1 MSLSYIP
8 LKNHTAYSLSQG
20 AVKISDYISIAQECE
35 FPALGM
41 CDLGNLFGALEF
53 SKTLSDKGIQPV
65 IGCMLQVSFAQKLK
79 TFSDQITVFAH
90 NEEGYRNLLKLVT
103 KSYLEGQAQGEPRI
117 LYPWLE
123 ELSSGLILLSS
134 SYKGTLGRHF
144 LSKDSDSAKEFAVS
158 MKEVFKDRFY
168 IEISRHG
175 INEEVLIEDSLLDL
189 AYDLNIPIVATNEV
203 FFKTRDDHAAQDAL
217 LCISQG
223 ARLSES
229 NRSRLTSEHYFKTHD
244 EMSHLFNDLKEGL
257 ENSIVIAQRCNY
269 WSKTHKPM
277 LPKFPLENDNEAEE
291 LEKQAFE
298 GLRARLE
305 HQVFSSSMSQ
315 NQKQEI
321 TKNYTSRLEFELDVI
336 KKMGFPGY
344 FLIVSDFIKWAK
356 SKDIPVGPG
365 RGSGAGSCVAW
376 SLMITDIDP
385 IRFNLIFER
394 FLNPERVSM
403 PDFDIDFCQ
412 DRRDEVIEYVKQRY
426 GSDRVAQIITFG
438 KFQAKM
444 IVKDVGRVLE
454 MPYFQVDRFSKLI
467 PHNPANPV
475 SLEDAISSEHLLQE
489 AIEQDETTKK
499 MVGFALKLEGLYRH
513 ASTHAAGIVIGDR
526 PLVDVVALYHD
537 QKSPL
542 PAVQYSMKYAEMAG
556 LMKFDFLGLKTLTI
570 LADVVKLISNTQN
583 KSIDLLTIPL
593 DDPATFALLNR
604 LETIGIFQIESP
616 GMKDVVKRMRPDRF
630 EDIIALVA
638 LYRPGPMDDIP
649 RYCACKHGDE
659 DISIPHPLIE
669 DILKPTYGVMVYQEQ
684 VMQIAQVMC
693 GYTLG
698 AADLLRRAMGKKIKT
713 EMDEQRIRFV
723 EGAVEKGVKR
733 NIADQVFD
741 QVAKFAGYGFNKSH
755 AAPYALIS
763 YQTAYL
769 KANFGVEFLAC
780 TMTHDQHNTDKLAVY
795 SGELKRMDI
804 KLLPPDINESY
815 DTFTVENSSI
825 RYSLAALKGVG
836 RDSVNH
842 IMEERTKNGKFKDI
856 FDFAGRIDPKALNKK
871 LMESLIQGGSFDGI
885 HKNRAELFEN
895 IEILAGFNAQISKE
909 KKSQQMNLFG
919 DDASTLSIPNLKKSF
934 GWSEKEK
941 ADREYKAIGFYLTS
955 HPLEQ
960 YHYFLERRGIMNSY
974 DLSLL
979 KTSGQIRIVG
989 VIHNLNIKISKTGKK
1004 YAFVTLSDS
1013 HGNFEIMIF
1022 SEILEKYKNIL
1033 EPGRVVVLNVQVK
1046 VDFKEDTDEEIIRLM
1061 TESIDAFENFLID
1074 QNNYIQIYLK
1084 EFNFENLRSLLKQE
1098 DGVKVYLKFII
1109 PFESKYIT
1117 VAPSSG
1123 VELSAKALMQ
1133 LEKIPGI
1140 EVKWL

>member
-1 MSLSYIP
+1 MAKEY
-8 LKNHTAYSLSQG
+8 G
-20 AVKISDYISIAQECE
+20 

-41 CDLGNLFGALEF
+41 CDSGNLFGALEF
-53 SKTLSDKGIQPV
+53 SKTLSDQGIQPL
-65 IGCMLQVSFAQKLK
+65 IGCLLQVSSTQKLQ
-79 TFSDQITVFAH
+79 TFSDQITVFAQ

-103 KSYLEGQAQGEPRI
+103 KSYLDGQTQGEPQI

-134 SYKGTLGRHF
+134 SYRGSLGRHF
-144 LSKDSDSAKEFAVS
+144 LSKDPDLAKEFAVS
-158 MKEVFKDRFY
+158 MKDIFKDRFY

-175 INEEVLIEDSLLDL
+175 VEEESLIEDPLLDL
-189 AYDLNIPIVATNEV
+189 AYDLGIPIVATNEV

-217 LCISQG
+217 LCISQS
-223 ARLSES
+223 ARLSDGD
-229 NRSRLTSEHYFKTHD
+229 RFRLTPEHYLKNNEEMGELFK
-244 EMSHLFNDLKEGL
+244 DLKEGL

-269 WSKTHKPM
+269 WAKTHKPM
-277 LPKFPLENDNEAEE
+277 LPKFPLEKDNEEEE
-291 LEKQAFE
+291 LERQAFE
-298 GLRARLE
+298 GLQARLE
-305 HQVFSSSMSQ
+305 HQVFAQDMNDVQ
-315 NQKQEI
+315 RQEI
-321 TKNYTSRLEFELDVI
+321 THTYTSRLKFELDVI

-403 PDFDIDFCQ
+403 PDFDVDFCQ
-412 DRRDEVIEYVKQRY
+412 DRRDEVIEYVKERY
-426 GSDRVAQIITFG
+426 GADRVAQIITFG

-454 MPYFQVDRFSKLI
+454 IPYFQVDRFSKLI

-475 SLEDAISSEHLLQE
+475 SLEDAISSEPLLQE
-489 AIEQDETTKK
+489 AINQDETTKK
-499 MVGFALKLEGLYRH
+499 MVDFALKLEGLYRH
-513 ASTHAAGIVIGDR
+513 ASTHAAGVVIGDR

-570 LADVVKLISNTQN
+570 LADVVKLIQKTQN
-583 KSIDLLTIPL
+583 KSVDLLTIPL
-593 DDPATFALLNR
+593 DDPVTFALLNR

-659 DISIPHPLIE
+659 DIYIPHPLIE
-669 DILKPTYGVMVYQEQ
+669 DILNPTYGVMVYQEQ

-698 AADLLRRAMGKKIKT
+698 AADLLRRAMGKKIKS
-713 EMDEQRIRFV
+713 EMDEQRARFV
-723 EGAVEKGVKR
+723 DGAVEKGVKR

-795 SGELKRMDI
+795 AGELKRMDI

-815 DTFTVENSSI
+815 DTFAVENGAV

-836 RDSVNH
+836 RDSVHH
-842 IMEERTKNGKFKDI
+842 IMEERSKRDKFKDI
-856 FDFAGRIDPKALNKK
+856 FDFARRLDSKALNKK
-871 LMESLIQGGSFDGI
+871 LMESLVQGGAFDTI
-885 HKNRAELFEN
+885 HTNRAELFDN
-895 IEILAGFNAQISKE
+895 IEILSGFNAQVTRE
-909 KKSQQMNLFG
+909 KKSNQMSLFG
-919 DDASTLSIPNLKKSF
+919 EEASTSSIPKLKRSM
-934 GWSEKEK
+934 GWSEKDR

-960 YHYFLERRGIMNSY
+960 YHYFLERRGIINSY
-974 DLSLL
+974 DLSFL
-979 KTSGQIRIVG
+979 KTAGQIRIVG
-989 VIHNLNIKISKTGKK
+989 VIHNLNVKISKTGKK

-1022 SEILEKYKNIL
+1022 SEMLEKYKKIL
-1033 EPGRVVVLNVQVK
+1033 EPGRIVVLSVQIK
-1046 VDFKEDTDEEIIRLM
+1046 VDTKEDTDEEIIRLM
-1061 TESIDAFENFLID
+1061 TESIDVFENFLID
-1074 QNNYIQIYLK
+1074 QNNYIQLYLK
-1084 EFNFENLRSLLKQE
+1084 EFDMENLKDLLRQE
-1098 DGVKVYLKFII
+1098 DGVKVYLKFIV

-1117 VAPSSG
+1117 IAPPSG
-1123 VELSAKALMQ
+1123 VELSAKALMK
-1133 LEKIPGI
+1133 LEQIPGI